1 VRLLICEGALI
12 LRLRTYTWIA
22 LSYSLDMQSSTAIR
36 RATAPETNRHPERS
50 GGEAARRI
58 RRIALIAA
66 LLALVPGAFSY
77 LHTII
82 EPSNSSLGI
91 RSVEWLRDH
100 GAAGLVSRVESIY
113 YSLTAPSKGGATL
126 RALPQV
132 GYGSAGRARAQRL
145 RSQRLA
151 AASYRPHRVVPLLHP
166 ALPGEGVWRTTRPEV
181 GTGAPLL
188 ITTLRNQPEYPRVVA
203 GLAWID
209 TKRTTVTLNPGRME
223 PSVPIPRGAM
233 DVPQERRGKLLATFN
248 SGFKL
253 SDSHGGFVL
262 NGHTYATMH
271 NGLATLVGYRDGRV
285 DIIDWQYGS
294 RAPNLVV
301 FARQNLPLIVNAGQP
316 TPNLGNGSE
325 WGATVG
331 NAILVWRSSIGV
343 DRHGNL
349 IYAAGEDQTVRSLA
363 DTLAHAGAVRA
374 MELDINSYWVSF
386 ITYGAPGALAPL
398 NLLSGMERPA
408 TRYLT
413 PDDRDFFA
421 VYSR

>member
-1 VRLLICEGALI
+1 
-12 LRLRTYTWIA
+12 
-22 LSYSLDMQSSTAIR
+22 M
-36 RATAPETNRHPERS
+36 
-50 GGEAARRI
+50 
-58 RRIALIAA
+58 RRIALAAA
-66 LLALVPGAFSY
+66 LIALVPAAYSY
-77 LHTII
+77 VNTMA
-82 EPSNSSLGI
+82 EPSNSSLGV

-100 GAAGLVSRVESIY
+100 GAAGVVSRVESIY

-132 GYGSAGRARAQRL
+132 GYGAAGRARAQRL
-145 RSQRLA
+145 QAQRLA
-151 AASYRPHRVVPLLHP
+151 AAIYRPPRVAPLLHL
-166 ALPGEGVWRTTRPEV
+166 ALPGEGAWRATRPGL
-181 GTGAPLL
+181 GTSAPLL

-209 TKRTTVTLNPGRME
+209 TKRTTVTLNPGRQE
-223 PSVPIPRGAM
+223 PSVSIPRGSM
-233 DVPQERRGKLLATFN
+233 DVPQARRGRLLASFN

-262 NGHTYATMH
+262 DGHTYATMQD
-271 NGLATLVGYRDGRV
+271 GQATLVGYRDGRV
-285 DIIDWQYGS
+285 DVVDWHYGPH
-294 RAPNLVV
+294 APSSVM
-301 FARQNLPLIVNAGQP
+301 FARQNLPLLVNQGRP
-316 TPNLGNGSE
+316 SPNLENSE

-331 NAILVWRSSIGV
+331 NAILVWRSGIGV

-374 MELDINSYWVSF
+374 MELDINTYWVSF
-386 ITYGAPGALAPL
+386 ITYGAPGAHAPV
-398 NLLSGMERPA
+398 NLLPSMDRPA

>member
-1 VRLLICEGALI
+1 
-12 LRLRTYTWIA
+12 
-22 LSYSLDMQSSTAIR
+22 M
-36 RATAPETNRHPERS
+36 
-50 GGEAARRI
+50 

-66 LLALVPGAFSY
+66 LIALIPAAYSY
-77 LHTII
+77 LHTIV
-82 EPSNSSLGI
+82 EPSNSSLGV
-91 RSVEWLRDH
+91 RSVEWLREH
-100 GAAGLVSRVESIY
+100 GAAGLVSQIESTY

-132 GYGSAGRARAQRL
+132 GYGTAAQARAQRL
-145 RSQRLA
+145 QAQRLA
-151 AASYRPHRVVPLLHP
+151 AASYRPPRVAPLIHP
-166 ALPGEGVWRTTRPEV
+166 ALPGEGAWRATRPGL

-209 TKRTTVTLNPGRME
+209 TKRTTVTLNPGRQE
-223 PSVPIPRGAM
+223 PAVPIPRGSM
-233 DVPQERRGKLLATFN
+233 DVPQARRGKLLATFN

-262 NGHTYATMH
+262 NGHTYATMQD
-271 NGLATLVGYRDGRV
+271 GQATIVGYSDGRV
-285 DIIDWQYGS
+285 DVIDWQYGP
-294 RAPNLVV
+294 RAPSSVS
-301 FARQNLPLIVNAGQP
+301 FARQNLPLLVNQGRP
-316 TPNLGNGSE
+316 SPNLENSE

-331 NAILVWRSSIGV
+331 NAVLVWRSGIGV

-349 IYAAGEDQTVRSLA
+349 IYAAGEDQSVGSLA

-386 ITYGAPGALAPL
+386 ITYGAPGAEHPK
-398 NLLSGMERPA
+398 NLLPAMDRPD
-408 TRYLT
+408 TRYLE

-421 VYSR
+421 VYSRSEG

>member
-1 VRLLICEGALI
+1 MESG
-12 LRLRTYTWIA
+12 
-22 LSYSLDMQSSTAIR
+22 TAIR
-36 RATAPETNRHPERS
+36 RTTAPDTNRPPERS

-77 LHTII
+77 LHTIV

-145 RSQRLA
+145 RSQQLA
-151 AASYRPHRVVPLLHP
+151 AANYRPHRVAPLLHP
-166 ALPGEGVWRTTRPEV
+166 ALPGEGVWRTTRPGA

-233 DVPQERRGKLLATFN
+233 DVPQVRRGKLLATFN

-271 NGLATLVGYRDGRV
+271 NSLATLVGYRDGRV

-301 FARQNLPLIVNAGQP
+301 FARQNLPLIVNSGAP
-316 TPNLGNGSE
+316 TPNLGNDSE

-331 NAILVWRSSIGV
+331 NAILVWRSGIGV

-398 NLLSGMERPA
+398 NLLPGMERPA